1 MRQPSFETSSI
12 DSTIPRNRLRNKLD
26 TNDHE
31 GGVQT
36 GKIEIADA
44 AIQSEKNT
52 DGNKHEIKE
61 DVDDYDEDSDE
72 NENIHS
78 TESIDKQYKQNGK
91 RYEQNRY
98 SEESLDLDKNPDK
111 NEIQINDKDE
121 MAKEL
126 RENNDKI
133 CNYICNLKSQRE
145 ELIYIIEKQY
155 DERKRLETEMER
167 ITYKLCLINKSMA
180 QRIKTKNLYDQTL
193 QEVEGNYSKLVKD
206 SGIIL
211 SLIQS
216 QYESLDEMINKKT
229 NTDQTL
235 LTPQHERPGG
245 GGEHPDQQNKVCTC
259 HIKMNDSMD
268 RNRKPRKQERHCTC
282 TKIVKQDDSD

>member
-1 MRQPSFETSSI
+1 MKDIKKYISI
-12 DSTIPRNRLRNKLD
+12 NIISNC
-26 TNDHE
+26 
-31 GGVQT
+31 
-36 GKIEIADA
+36 
-44 AIQSEKNT
+44 EKNKT
-52 DGNKHEIKE
+52 CLIRNFIYK
-61 DVDDYDEDSDE
+61 

-167 ITYKLCLINKSMA
+167 ITYKLCLV
-180 QRIKTKNLYDQTL
+180 RLLYA
-193 QEVEGNYSKLVKD
+193 
-206 SGIIL
+206 I
-211 SLIQS
+211 
-216 QYESLDEMINKKT
+216 
-229 NTDQTL
+229 
-235 LTPQHERPGG
+235 
-245 GGEHPDQQNKVCTC
+245 
-259 HIKMNDSMD
+259 
-268 RNRKPRKQERHCTC
+268 
-282 TKIVKQDDSD
+282 